1 MSVLRVAIVDDEP
14 IARMRLRRLL
24 SARLDVEVAGDYSN
38 GRALVNDLANRSIDV
53 LLLDISMPEID
64 GFATLSL
71 LPKPLPAIIFVTAH
85 SNYAVHAF
93 DVEAVDYLLKPVSQ
107 ERLAQAMDRAAK
119 LVRKPVV
126 TAPASDAS
134 RRLGLKI
141 GSGTQYFDT
150 EVIDYVTAHDD
161 QVEIHCGQRV
171 VTAKRTLLEVE
182 RQLGQDLFVRIHR
195 SCIVRVAAVQEIAPV
210 PSGRFRIR
218 FRDGQKIH
226 SGRSFRARIKKAF
239 GLREA

>member
-1 MSVLRVAIVDDEP
+1 MSVLKVAIVDDEP

-24 SARLDVEVAGDYSN
+24 AKRLDVEVVGDYAT
-38 GRALVNDLANRSIDV
+38 GRALVNDLASRSIDI
-53 LLLDISMPEID
+53 LLLDVSMPEID

-85 SNYAVHAF
+85 SNYAVNAF

-119 LVRKPVV
+119 GLRKPREA
-126 TAPASDAS
+126 APPPDHS

-141 GSGTQYFDT
+141 GSGTQYFDAD
-150 EVIDYVTAHDD
+150 VIDYVTAQDD

-171 VTAKRTLLEVE
+171 VTAKRTLLAVE
-182 RQLGQDLFVRIHR
+182 RQLGQGQFVRIHR
-195 SCIVRVAAVQEIAPV
+195 SCIVRVAAVQEIV
-210 PSGRFRIR
+210 PLLSGRYRLR
-218 FRDGQKIH
+218 FRDGKTVS
-226 SGRSFRARIKKAF
+226 SGRSFQARIRKAF
-239 GLREA
+239 GLRQA